1 MKRVMSIILA
11 AMILICMVPME
22 TKASGASS
30 EENVITESDVL
41 TGDEGGNDYYRQFL
55 RLDNPVFINLAE
67 AYIDDEPQ
75 FYLSNSWSNIL
86 NEEYRRKGTFKNEYI
101 YDMII
106 MGFLKFEADGDTYD
120 DSLASRATD
129 FAEDLYSFFGD
140 ELETKFEKSQ
150 ISGSTNKVFDNIQTI
165 NDLNLAM
172 SVVDYAGEAYE
183 SYLDIMA
190 SKMAILE
197 AKREKIALFKAS
209 MDFASQLEGDDGYER
224 VMDSIISAMEASDP
238 TEYLNEKTE
247 SACWNTMLKLTED
260 IIKEINPVFAML
272 DLSVS
277 GIDLVFNS
285 SENASYDIKLAYLYL
300 TERYLRNGM
309 YSISEDYRKE
319 KTPENA
325 KRFIDSFRT
334 LLEFQQYGNIYAGE
348 WLDNYIKVRSGPIKR
363 LFHKKEIQQANDMK
377 EKCKSEN
384 ESIEKMLK
392 GINNLEK
399 EEDTWKTITK
409 KNDNENYISIT
420 DKLFKRYGEL
430 RIGPWLSEVEDPD
443 GISREAN
450 GVCYLRLLDFDND
463 GDLELYAVCKNEE
476 DENYTGYIYSPDSGM
491 EPIFEMPVNSL
502 LGYWNQNIELVCKEE
517 RHYVYVRDYPDGRGG
532 RDIERLYGYNPDYPN
547 HFSYTRFS
555 SVEDSEWSDG
565 TWHTEYM
572 IRDDAVNGEWTIYD
586 ETEYNKTEE
595 IWWSNAVV
603 ETSLCVRSSR
613 GEIDENKIKQALEE
627 TMSQLAGDAA
637 PVVKEEATDKSF
649 KASDI
654 ENMDSISSA
663 VIFHCVLE
671 DLSSWNPSV
680 SNIEDFWNIMC
691 YYANAEERIDEM
703 DPPRMGE
710 YGEYMIL
717 PNSVFINAGYAC
729 FPDFSG
735 ELPQVDYLGDRVQR
749 IDQNNT
755 GVCIGDSIHMD
766 RIDYT
771 MNEDESIDAVY
782 SYYDGEQTT
791 EYKVHMTVNPDY
803 DKANDYFTYSHTIE
817 RVERIE
823 QNMESTMQNT
833 TKQSSPF
840 YGVWCGASKDE
851 AGAENIATVLREK
864 GLPADIYI
872 TTDWSDLNVE
882 KWYVISAGTYDSKE
896 EAEQVLP
903 RVKDYFENAYV
914 KYSGKWVH

>member
-11 AMILICMVPME
+11 AIILICMVPME

-30 EENVITESDVL
+30 EENVIKESDML

-106 MGFLKFEADGDTYD
+106 MGFLKFEAEGDTYD

-224 VMDSIISAMEASDP
+224 VMDSIISAMEASDL

-363 LFHKKEIQQANDMK
+363 LFHKKEIQQAKDMK
-377 EKCKSEN
+377 EQCKSEN

-399 EEDTWKTITK
+399 EEDTWKIIPK
-409 KNDNENYISIT
+409 KNDSEEYTNAVYVDILQKYETEIRSWESKLNEYNSWFVDADASTSTLYDKKQVAIT
-420 DKLFKRYGEL
+420 DINGDGVEELLFVADTDLKTNEGWEDYTEDLYVFTIQNGQAVKVYQNRIFTEAAGGHRYLIVTTTDDQLVILDTSVDAFEDCIMDQYSLQGSEL
-430 RIGPWLSEVEDPD
+430 RRGNNYGLLYNPFAYEGEPMYSIKRDEEYVVVTEAEFESYCQSLSTGFEKVLIKSGGGIELSIYDIQNKQNALAMTYDEALQHLGINDTYSQDDDYQNSEDSGWKQAYVDYIKNDPD
-443 GISREAN
+443 IAFNPDWCTCGLILIDGDDVPELIIEYSNEADGTGILSIKNGEIVSYRFSRTGGIRYIEREGQIYNSIGHQGLMEDELA
-450 GVCYLRLLDFDND
+450 LLDDSGFHDQ
-463 GDLELYAVCKNEE
+463 GHGYRY
-476 DENYTGYIYSPDSGM
+476 DESQEYTNYT
-491 EPIFEMPVNSL
+491 EFN
-502 LGYWNQNIELVCKEE
+502 WNGK
-517 RHYVYVRDYPDGRGG
+517 
-532 RDIERLYGYNPDYPN
+532 DI
-547 HFSYTRFS
+547 
-555 SVEDSEWSDG
+555 SEN
-565 TWHTEYM
+565 E
-572 IRDDAVNGEWTIYD
+572 
-586 ETEYNKTEE
+586 
-595 IWWSNAVV
+595 
-603 ETSLCVRSSR
+603 
-613 GEIDENKIKQALEE
+613 
-627 TMSQLAGDAA
+627 
-637 PVVKEEATDKSF
+637 
-649 KASDI
+649 
-654 ENMDSISSA
+654 
-663 VIFHCVLE
+663 
-671 DLSSWNPSV
+671 
-680 SNIEDFWNIMC
+680 
-691 YYANAEERIDEM
+691 YYAN
-703 DPPRMGE
+703 
-710 YGEYMIL
+710 
-717 PNSVFINAGYAC
+717 
-729 FPDFSG
+729 
-735 ELPQVDYLGDRVQR
+735 
-749 IDQNNT
+749 IDQFDVARAKEWNSYADTMKNNN
-755 GVCIGDSIHMD
+755 
-766 RIDYT
+766 YT
-771 MNEDESIDAVY
+771 PSEIC
-782 SYYDGEQTT
+782 SYLS
-791 EYKVHMTVNPDY
+791 
-803 DKANDYFTYSHTIE
+803 DK
-817 RVERIE
+817 
-823 QNMESTMQNT
+823 
-833 TKQSSPF
+833 
-840 YGVWCGASKDE
+840 
-851 AGAENIATVLREK
+851 
-864 GLPADIYI
+864 
-872 TTDWSDLNVE
+872 
-882 KWYVISAGTYDSKE
+882 
-896 EAEQVLP
+896 
-903 RVKDYFENAYV
+903 
-914 KYSGKWVH
+914 

>member
-11 AMILICMVPME
+11 AIILICMVPME

-30 EENVITESDVL
+30 EENVIKESDML

-334 LLEFQQYGNIYAGE
+334 LLEFQQYGNMYAGE

-392 GINNLEK
+392 GMNNLEK
-399 EEDTWKTITK
+399 EEDTWKIIPK
-409 KNDNENYISIT
+409 KNDSEEYTNAIYVDILQKYETEIRSWESKLNEYNSWFDDADASTSTLYDKKQVAIT
-420 DKLFKRYGEL
+420 DINGDGVEELLFVADTDSKTNEGWEDYTEDLYVFTIQNGQAVKVYQNRIFTEAAGGHRYLIVTTTDDQLVILDTSVDAFEDCIMDQYSLQGSEL
-430 RIGPWLSEVEDPD
+430 RRENNYGLLYNPFAYEDEPMYSIKRDEEYVAVTEAEFESYSQSLSTGFEKVLLKSGGGVELSIYDIQNKQNALAMTYDEALQHLGINDTYSQDDDYQNSEDSSWKQAYVDYIKNDPNIAFNQDWCTCGLVFIDGDDIPELIIEYSNEADGTGILSIKNGGIVSYRFSRTGGIRYIEREGQIYNSIGHQGLMED
-443 GISREAN
+443 ELA
-450 GVCYLRLLDFDND
+450 LLDDSGFHDQ
-463 GDLELYAVCKNEE
+463 GHGYRY
-476 DENYTGYIYSPDSGM
+476 DESQEYTNYT
-491 EPIFEMPVNSL
+491 EFN
-502 LGYWNQNIELVCKEE
+502 WNGK
-517 RHYVYVRDYPDGRGG
+517 
-532 RDIERLYGYNPDYPN
+532 DI
-547 HFSYTRFS
+547 
-555 SVEDSEWSDG
+555 SEN
-565 TWHTEYM
+565 E
-572 IRDDAVNGEWTIYD
+572 
-586 ETEYNKTEE
+586 
-595 IWWSNAVV
+595 
-603 ETSLCVRSSR
+603 
-613 GEIDENKIKQALEE
+613 
-627 TMSQLAGDAA
+627 
-637 PVVKEEATDKSF
+637 
-649 KASDI
+649 
-654 ENMDSISSA
+654 
-663 VIFHCVLE
+663 
-671 DLSSWNPSV
+671 
-680 SNIEDFWNIMC
+680 
-691 YYANAEERIDEM
+691 YYAN
-703 DPPRMGE
+703 
-710 YGEYMIL
+710 
-717 PNSVFINAGYAC
+717 
-729 FPDFSG
+729 
-735 ELPQVDYLGDRVQR
+735 
-749 IDQNNT
+749 IDQFDVARAKEWNSYADTMKNNN
-755 GVCIGDSIHMD
+755 
-766 RIDYT
+766 YT
-771 MNEDESIDAVY
+771 PSEIC
-782 SYYDGEQTT
+782 SYLS
-791 EYKVHMTVNPDY
+791 
-803 DKANDYFTYSHTIE
+803 DK
-817 RVERIE
+817 
-823 QNMESTMQNT
+823 
-833 TKQSSPF
+833 
-840 YGVWCGASKDE
+840 
-851 AGAENIATVLREK
+851 
-864 GLPADIYI
+864 
-872 TTDWSDLNVE
+872 
-882 KWYVISAGTYDSKE
+882 
-896 EAEQVLP
+896 
-903 RVKDYFENAYV
+903 
-914 KYSGKWVH
+914 

>member
-11 AMILICMVPME
+11 AIILICMVPME

-30 EENVITESDVL
+30 EENVIKESDML

-197 AKREKIALFKAS
+197 KKKKKIALFKAS

-392 GINNLEK
+392 GMNNLEK
-399 EEDTWKTITK
+399 EEDTWKIIPK
-409 KNDNENYISIT
+409 KNDSEEYTNAVYVDILQKYETEIRSWESKLNEYNSWFDDADASTSTLYDKKQVAIT
-420 DKLFKRYGEL
+420 DINGDGVEELLFVADTDSKTNEG
-430 RIGPWLSEVEDPD
+430 WED
-443 GISREAN
+443 
-450 GVCYLRLLDFDND
+450 
-463 GDLELYAVCKNEE
+463 
-476 DENYTGYIYSPDSGM
+476 YT
-491 EPIFEMPVNSL
+491 
-502 LGYWNQNIELVCKEE
+502 
-517 RHYVYVRDYPDGRGG
+517 
-532 RDIERLYGYNPDYPN
+532 
-547 HFSYTRFS
+547 
-555 SVEDSEWSDG
+555 
-565 TWHTEYM
+565 
-572 IRDDAVNGEWTIYD
+572 
-586 ETEYNKTEE
+586 
-595 IWWSNAVV
+595 
-603 ETSLCVRSSR
+603 
-613 GEIDENKIKQALEE
+613 
-627 TMSQLAGDAA
+627 
-637 PVVKEEATDKSF
+637 
-649 KASDI
+649 
-654 ENMDSISSA
+654 
-663 VIFHCVLE
+663 E
-671 DLSSWNPSV
+671 DL
-680 SNIEDFWNIMC
+680 
-691 YYANAEERIDEM
+691 Y
-703 DPPRMGE
+703 
-710 YGEYMIL
+710 
-717 PNSVFINAGYAC
+717 VFTI
-729 FPDFSG
+729 
-735 ELPQVDYLGDRVQR
+735 
-749 IDQNNT
+749 QNQK
-755 GVCIGDSIHMD
+755 M
-766 RIDYT
+766 
-771 MNEDESIDAVY
+771 
-782 SYYDGEQTT
+782 
-791 EYKVHMTVNPDY
+791 
-803 DKANDYFTYSHTIE
+803 
-817 RVERIE
+817 
-823 QNMESTMQNT
+823 STMLILINLMLHEL
-833 TKQSSPF
+833 KN
-840 YGVWCGASKDE
+840 G
-851 AGAENIATVLREK
+851 IATLI
-864 GLPADIYI
+864 P
-872 TTDWSDLNVE
+872 
-882 KWYVISAGTYDSKE
+882 
-896 EAEQVLP
+896 
-903 RVKDYFENAYV
+903 
-914 KYSGKWVH
+914 

>member
-11 AMILICMVPME
+11 AIILICMVPME

-30 EENVITESDVL
+30 EENVIKESDML

-55 RLDNPVFINLAE
+55 RLGNPVFINLAE

-392 GINNLEK
+392 GMNNLEK
-399 EEDTWKTITK
+399 EEDTWKIIPK
-409 KNDNENYISIT
+409 KNDSEEYTNAVYVDILQKYETEIRSWESKLNEYNSWFDDADASTSTLYDKKQVAIT
-420 DKLFKRYGEL
+420 DINGDGVEELLFVADTDSKTNEGWEDYTEDLYVFTIQNGQAVKVYQNRIFTEAAGGHRYLIVTTTDDQLVILDTSVDAFEDCIMDQYSLQGSEL
-430 RIGPWLSEVEDPD
+430 RRGNNYGLLYNPFAYEGEPMYSIKRDEEYVAVTEAEFESYCQSLSTGFEKVLIKSGGGIELSIYDIQNKQNALAMTYDEALQHLGINDTYSQDDDYQNSEDSGWKQAYVDYIKNDPD
-443 GISREAN
+443 IAFNPDWCTCGLILIDGDDVPELIIEYSNEADGTGILSIKNGEIVSYRFSRIGGIRYIEQEGQIYNSIGHQGLMEDELA
-450 GVCYLRLLDFDND
+450 LLDDSGFHDQ
-463 GDLELYAVCKNEE
+463 GHGYRY
-476 DENYTGYIYSPDSGM
+476 DESQEYTNYT
-491 EPIFEMPVNSL
+491 EFN
-502 LGYWNQNIELVCKEE
+502 WNGK
-517 RHYVYVRDYPDGRGG
+517 
-532 RDIERLYGYNPDYPN
+532 DI
-547 HFSYTRFS
+547 
-555 SVEDSEWSDG
+555 SEN
-565 TWHTEYM
+565 E
-572 IRDDAVNGEWTIYD
+572 
-586 ETEYNKTEE
+586 
-595 IWWSNAVV
+595 
-603 ETSLCVRSSR
+603 
-613 GEIDENKIKQALEE
+613 
-627 TMSQLAGDAA
+627 
-637 PVVKEEATDKSF
+637 
-649 KASDI
+649 
-654 ENMDSISSA
+654 
-663 VIFHCVLE
+663 
-671 DLSSWNPSV
+671 
-680 SNIEDFWNIMC
+680 
-691 YYANAEERIDEM
+691 YYAN
-703 DPPRMGE
+703 
-710 YGEYMIL
+710 
-717 PNSVFINAGYAC
+717 
-729 FPDFSG
+729 
-735 ELPQVDYLGDRVQR
+735 
-749 IDQNNT
+749 IDQFDVARAKEWNSYADTMKNNN
-755 GVCIGDSIHMD
+755 
-766 RIDYT
+766 YT
-771 MNEDESIDAVY
+771 PSEIC
-782 SYYDGEQTT
+782 SYLS
-791 EYKVHMTVNPDY
+791 
-803 DKANDYFTYSHTIE
+803 DK
-817 RVERIE
+817 
-823 QNMESTMQNT
+823 
-833 TKQSSPF
+833 
-840 YGVWCGASKDE
+840 
-851 AGAENIATVLREK
+851 
-864 GLPADIYI
+864 
-872 TTDWSDLNVE
+872 
-882 KWYVISAGTYDSKE
+882 
-896 EAEQVLP
+896 
-903 RVKDYFENAYV
+903 
-914 KYSGKWVH
+914 

>member
-11 AMILICMVPME
+11 AIILICMVPME

-30 EENVITESDVL
+30 EENVIKESDML

-392 GINNLEK
+392 GMNNLEK
-399 EEDTWKTITK
+399 EEDTWKIIPK
-409 KNDNENYISIT
+409 KNDSEEYTNAVYVDILQKYETEIRSWESKLNEYNSWFDDADASTSTLYDKKQVAIT
-420 DKLFKRYGEL
+420 DINGDGVEELLFVADTDSKTNEGWEDYTEDLYVFTIQNGQAVKVYQNRIFTEAAGGHRYLIVTTTDDQLVILDTSVDAFEDCIMDQYSLQGSEL
-430 RIGPWLSEVEDPD
+430 RRENNYGLLYNPFAYEDEPMYSIKRDEEYVAVTEAEFESYSQSLSTGFEKVLLKSGGGVELSIYDIQNKQNALAMTYDEALQHLGINDTYSQDDDYQNSEDSSWKQAYVDYIKNDPNIAFNQDWCTCGLVFIDGDDIPELIIEYSNEADGTGILSIKNGGIVSYRFSRTGGIRYIEREGQIYNSIGHQGLMED
-443 GISREAN
+443 ELA
-450 GVCYLRLLDFDND
+450 LLDDSGFHDQ
-463 GDLELYAVCKNEE
+463 GHGYRY
-476 DENYTGYIYSPDSGM
+476 DESQEYTNYT
-491 EPIFEMPVNSL
+491 EFN
-502 LGYWNQNIELVCKEE
+502 WNGK
-517 RHYVYVRDYPDGRGG
+517 
-532 RDIERLYGYNPDYPN
+532 DI
-547 HFSYTRFS
+547 
-555 SVEDSEWSDG
+555 SEN
-565 TWHTEYM
+565 E
-572 IRDDAVNGEWTIYD
+572 
-586 ETEYNKTEE
+586 
-595 IWWSNAVV
+595 
-603 ETSLCVRSSR
+603 
-613 GEIDENKIKQALEE
+613 
-627 TMSQLAGDAA
+627 
-637 PVVKEEATDKSF
+637 
-649 KASDI
+649 
-654 ENMDSISSA
+654 
-663 VIFHCVLE
+663 
-671 DLSSWNPSV
+671 
-680 SNIEDFWNIMC
+680 
-691 YYANAEERIDEM
+691 YYAN
-703 DPPRMGE
+703 
-710 YGEYMIL
+710 
-717 PNSVFINAGYAC
+717 
-729 FPDFSG
+729 
-735 ELPQVDYLGDRVQR
+735 
-749 IDQNNT
+749 IDQFDVARAKEWNSYADTMKNNN
-755 GVCIGDSIHMD
+755 
-766 RIDYT
+766 YT
-771 MNEDESIDAVY
+771 PSEIC
-782 SYYDGEQTT
+782 SYLS
-791 EYKVHMTVNPDY
+791 
-803 DKANDYFTYSHTIE
+803 DK
-817 RVERIE
+817 
-823 QNMESTMQNT
+823 
-833 TKQSSPF
+833 
-840 YGVWCGASKDE
+840 
-851 AGAENIATVLREK
+851 
-864 GLPADIYI
+864 
-872 TTDWSDLNVE
+872 
-882 KWYVISAGTYDSKE
+882 
-896 EAEQVLP
+896 
-903 RVKDYFENAYV
+903 
-914 KYSGKWVH
+914 